1 MLVVHD
7 ILQVQQQ
14 KIEEIRKSLDIVDV
28 IGDYVQ
34 LSKQGKEFVGLCPF
48 HSEKSPS
55 FSVNPE
61 KQLYHCFGCGA
72 GGNIFTFLMEIE
84 GMSFAE
90 AADRLAD
97 RAKIDLGHFSSTASG
112 RSAPSDQN
120 KKHLAAF
127 ELLTKFYHYLLTTAK
142 YGSVG
147 MAYLEKRAFSQEII
161 ERFQIG
167 YAVNSWNAAS
177 SLLQRRHV
185 DLSQMAKLGLV
196 ASRGFDQ
203 KYFDKYRNRIIFPI
217 FNLRGKAIAFAGRTL
232 GDEKPK
238 YLNTPESPIF
248 HKGDIL
254 YGYHLA
260 RPEIRKRNQVVLLEG
275 YVDVI
280 RAHQFGITWSVASM
294 GTSLTEKQ
302 ASILK
307 RSAETIVVCY
317 DSDSAGIEA
326 AFRAAGMLSG
336 GSNLIRIAKMPE
348 GLDPD
353 DYMIKFGGEQ
363 FKSDVIGAS
372 QTLMSFKM
380 DYFRRKRNLSDEGDR
395 LLYIED
401 VLREV
406 SMLKQAVAR
415 DHYLRLL
422 ADEFSISLDALK
434 VQAKQLQKQLQRKSE
449 RKQQRE
455 AVQIA
460 QKKQLPPA
468 FEMAERM
475 LLAQMMRSREV
486 TARVQEAIGG
496 NFSVDVHQA
505 LAAFLYAFYEE
516 GHEPDEGL
524 FIQGLEDIS
533 LQRIAAQISLMP
545 VSPQIDE
552 QEIGDCVSQV
562 LKHSEVL
569 MIEEKERER
578 KQAEES
584 GRFELSAMLLSEII
598 EMKKALGK

>member
-336 GSNLIRIAKMPE
+336 GSNLIRIARMPE

>member
-1 MLVVHD
+1 MVHD

-336 GSNLIRIAKMPE
+336 GSNLIRIARMPE

>member
-1 MLVVHD
+1 MHD

-336 GSNLIRIAKMPE
+336 GSNLIRIARMPE